1 MDDMVERIFVITPRI
16 VEIDS
21 KGLGDYSKY
30 FQPATL
36 ESEAIDEEIA
46 LDLPVAELP
55 TRPPK
60 PKPASKPANK
70 K

>member
-1 MDDMVERIFVITPRI
+1 MVERIFVITPRI

-36 ESEAIDEEIA
+36 EAEAIDEEIA
-46 LDLPVAELP
+46 LDLPVEEI
-55 TRPPK
+55 PPAPKK
-60 PKPASKPANK
+60 PKTAPKPANK